1 MTWYVV
7 DGMDGSGKSTVG
19 DLINDRLRE
28 RGRRVMYVTHPNSDC
43 FWGRQEL
50 KFLHIDSTPATIMV
64 IILYI
69 IDVVCSLFRAKRHR
83 KDYDDFVFVRYI
95 MAVSYL
101 PEGMVRKGYLV
112 ISKIL
117 PMPDVKIFVDVD
129 GATAMARIEAR
140 SEDREAFEEV
150 DKLDKVRRKMQMLA
164 DDGWYTVDNMKS
176 PEHTAEQVDTILEK
190 ERENEGSYSP
200 F

>member
-1 MTWYVV
+1 
-7 DGMDGSGKSTVG
+7 MDGSGKSTVG

>member
-1 MTWYVV
+1 
-7 DGMDGSGKSTVG
+7 MDGSGKSTVG
-19 DLINDRLRE
+19 DLINHKLNE
-28 RGRRVMYVTHPNSDC
+28 RGRKVMYVTHPNSDC

-83 KDYDDFVFVRYI
+83 KEYDDFVFVRYI

-101 PEGMVRKGYLV
+101 PEGLVRKGYLI

-129 GATAMARIEAR
+129 GTTAMARIEAR

-150 DKLDKVRRKMQMLA
+150 GKLDKVRRKMQMLTQ
-164 DDGWYTVDNMKS
+164 DDWYTVDNMKS
-176 PEHTAEQVDTILEK
+176 PGYTAEQVDGILEK